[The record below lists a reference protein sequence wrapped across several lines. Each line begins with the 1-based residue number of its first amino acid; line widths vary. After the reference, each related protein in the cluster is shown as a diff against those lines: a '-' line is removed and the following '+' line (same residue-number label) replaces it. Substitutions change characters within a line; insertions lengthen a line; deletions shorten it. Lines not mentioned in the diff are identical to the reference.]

1 MHMHLS
7 KYVSIKFRLYM
18 IYYVNVI
25 KFTKE
30 RQISSSTGI
39 VTYTFTHDF
48 HVLIKLK
55 FYNIRYLFIF
65 CCIKN
70 VFVYFCK
77 RCVSLIFAYC
87 TINSKLLLTRQFK
100 LKVYS
105 STLHIYFIRV
115 ILSQFINF
123 LNWMDKKISLR
134 SLQTPKVSTLVRMTA
149 YVFVCCLRLFN

>member
-7 KYVSIKFRLYM
+7 KYVSIKSRLYM

-65 CCIKN
+65 CCIKK

-77 RCVSLIFAYC
+77 PCVSLIFAYC

-105 STLHIYFIRV
+105 SIYFIRV
-115 ILSQFINF
+115 IQSQFINF
-123 LNWMDKKISLR
+123 LNWTDKKISLR
-134 SLQTPKVSTLVRMTA
+134 SLQTPKVSTLVRMSA
-149 YVFVCCLRLFN
+149 YVFVCCMRLFN

>member
-7 KYVSIKFRLYM
+7 KYVSIKSRLYM

-39 VTYTFTHDF
+39 VTCALTHDF
-48 HVLIKLK
+48 HVLIKLE
-55 FYNIRYLFIF
+55 FYNIQYSSIF
-65 CCIKN
+65 SSIKN

-105 STLHIYFIRV
+105 SIYFIRV
-115 ILSQFINF
+115 IQSQFINF
-123 LNWMDKKISLR
+123 LNWTDKKISLR
-134 SLQTPKVSTLVRMTA
+134 SLQTPKVSTLVRMSA

>member
-7 KYVSIKFRLYM
+7 KYVSIKSRLCM

-105 STLHIYFIRV
+105 SIYFIRV
-115 ILSQFINF
+115 IQSQFINF
-123 LNWMDKKISLR
+123 LNWTDKKISLR
-134 SLQTPKVSTLVRMTA
+134 ILQTPKVSTLVRMSA

>member
-1 MHMHLS
+1 MHLS

-100 LKVYS
+100 PEVYS
-105 STLHIYFIRV
+105 SIYFIRV

-123 LNWMDKKISLR
+123 LNWTDKKISLR
-134 SLQTPKVSTLVRMTA
+134 SLQTPKVSTLVRMSA
-149 YVFVCCLRLFN
+149 YVFVCYFCLFK

>member
-48 HVLIKLK
+48 HVLIKLR

-100 LKVYS
+100 PEVYS
-105 STLHIYFIRV
+105 SIYFIRV

-123 LNWMDKKISLR
+123 LNWTDKKISLR
-134 SLQTPKVSTLVRMTA
+134 SLQTPKVSTLVRTSA
-149 YVFVCCLRLFN
+149 YVFVCYFCLFK

>member
-1 MHMHLS
+1 MHLS

-100 LKVYS
+100 PEVYS
-105 STLHIYFIRV
+105 SIYFIRV

-123 LNWMDKKISLR
+123 LNWTDKKISLR
-134 SLQTPKVSTLVRMTA
+134 SLQTPKVSTLVRMSA
-149 YVFVCCLRLFN
+149 YVFVCCLLLFN

>member
-1 MHMHLS
+1 MIYRLTLLMHMHLS

-39 VTYTFTHDF
+39 VTNTFTHDF
-48 HVLIKLK
+48 HVLIKFE
-55 FYNIRYLFIF
+55 FYNIRYLYIF

-70 VFVYFCK
+70 VCVYFCK
-77 RCVSLIFAYC
+77 RRVSLIFAYC
-87 TINSKLLLTRQFK
+87 TINSKLLLTRQFE

-105 STLHIYFIRV
+105 SIYFIRV
-115 ILSQFINF
+115 I
-123 LNWMDKKISLR
+123 
-134 SLQTPKVSTLVRMTA
+134 
-149 YVFVCCLRLFN
+149 